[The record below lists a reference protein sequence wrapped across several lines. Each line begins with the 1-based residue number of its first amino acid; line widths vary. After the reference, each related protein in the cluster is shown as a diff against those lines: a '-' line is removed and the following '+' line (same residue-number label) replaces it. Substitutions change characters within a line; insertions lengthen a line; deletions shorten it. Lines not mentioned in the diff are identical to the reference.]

1 MIDLNELKQALYNG
15 QLDKNN
21 VRVVMRNGEVVDFLT
36 KTENPTNRET
46 IKTMPLLDVLKEVFE
61 I

>member
-36 KTENPTNRET
+36 KTENPTNREI